1 MRYAFT
7 HLRLPFFFVS
17 VIVAYFFF
25 APHLYTDL
33 YRWLTPWQ
41 SLLVTLPYLL
51 SLIILLISWNFH
63 NTKPFWVATI
73 ICLVH
78 ASAQSELYYQ
88 GVFTLSMLVLLPLW
102 MLLLA
107 ILPPRP
113 LLSREAIGQF
123 VLLALPLMACAAAFY
138 VKPGYFLDWLT
149 YEPLVSIDWLNSSYA
164 SQFTPKL
171 PYTTW
176 IISLQVLATI
186 SMLVMLFRYR
196 QQQDFYLL
204 ATFALLSWSLFG
216 PIKPLELILL
226 FNFLLIIW
234 LLAVLIYGHNLAYLD
249 ELTGLPGRRALNQ
262 KMKSMSKKS
271 VVAMLDVDHFK
282 RFNDTY
288 GHDVG
293 DQVLKM
299 VASKMSN
306 VRGGTAYRYGGEE
319 FTILFPNTPLE
330 TANAAAEEVRIAIEQ
345 STLQLR
351 SKYRPKSPKKG
362 SKLRGSGPDKDTRA
376 VSVTVSIGLAENTM
390 PNPLKEADKKLYQ
403 AKESGRNQV
412 CS

>member
-7 HLRLPFFFVS
+7 HLRLALFF
-17 VIVAYFFF
+17 IVVVATYPFF
-25 APHLYTDL
+25 APHVYTELYS
-33 YRWLTPWQ
+33 WLAPWQ
-41 SLLVTLPYLL
+41 SLLIALPYLL
-51 SLIILLISWNFH
+51 ALIILLISWNFH
-63 NTKPFWVATI
+63 NTKPLWAAII

-78 ASAQSELYYQ
+78 ASTQSELYYQ
-88 GVFTLSMLVLLPLW
+88 GIFTLSILVLLSLW

-107 ILPPRP
+107 ILPERS
-113 LLSREAIGQF
+113 LFSRGSIWQLF
-123 VLLALPLMACAAAFY
+123 LLAAPLAACTAAFY
-138 VKPGYFLDWLT
+138 FKPVHFLDWLT
-149 YEPLVSIDWLNSSYA
+149 FEPLRNIGWLSS
-164 SQFTPKL
+164 SLTVKLIPQL

-176 IISLQVLATI
+176 IIGLQCLAVM
-186 SMLVMLFRYR
+186 SMLVMLVRYR

-204 ATFALLSWSLFG
+204 ATFALLSWSVFG
-216 PIKPLELILL
+216 QIKPLELLLL

-262 KMKSMSKKS
+262 KMRSLSKKS

-299 VASKMSN
+299 VASKMRN

-319 FTILFPNTPLE
+319 FTILFPNTQLE
-330 TANAAAEEVRIAIEQ
+330 TAKAAAEEVRIAIEQ
-345 STLQLR
+345 SSLQLR
-351 SKYRPKSPKKG
+351 SKHRPNNTKKG
-362 SKLRGSGPDKDTRA
+362 NKLRGSGAGKDTRA
-376 VSVTVSIGLAENTM
+376 VSVTISIGLAENSVS
-390 PNPLKEADKKLYQ
+390 NPLKEADTKLYQ
-403 AKESGRNQV
+403 AKELGRNQV
-412 CS
+412 CI